1 MPVDLF
7 AAVPE
12 GELLAVGQPRVF
24 DRDEVVF
31 HQDDPGD
38 TLHVVR
44 AGRFAARI
52 TTDVGDTVTLAV
64 FAPGQVFGLLAA
76 LRREQRRTATVVALE
91 NAETLSVSFD
101 GFGRLRAAHPEV
113 SVATESLLVAL
124 LGAANDRLVEAL
136 YLPAQQR
143 VRRRLLELARLY
155 GDGEP
160 DVTVPLSQD
169 YLADLAGT
177 TRETVNRVLKQE
189 VERGSVTLARRQIT
203 VHLSALPNDRAK

>member
-12 GELLAVGQPRVF
+12 GELLAAGQHRRF
-24 DRDEVVF
+24 RRDEVVF

-52 TTDVGDTVTLAV
+52 TTDLGDTATLAV
-64 FAPGQVFGLLAA
+64 FARGQVFGLLAA

-91 NAETLSVSFD
+91 QGETLSLSAD
-101 GFGRLRAAHPEV
+101 GFAQLRAAHPEV

-124 LGAANDRLVEAL
+124 LAATNDRLVEAL

-155 GDGEP
+155 GDGESE
-160 DVTVPLSQD
+160 VTVPLSQD

-189 VERGSVTLARRQIT
+189 VERGTVTLARRKIT
-203 VHLSALPNDRAK
+203 VHLPVPPNDRAK

>member
-38 TLHVVR
+38 TLHVVQ

-64 FAPGQVFGLLAA
+64 FVPGQVFGLLAA
-76 LRREQRRTATVVALE
+76 LRREQRRTATIVALE
-91 NAETLSVSFD
+91 NAETLSLSFD
-101 GFGRLRAAHPEV
+101 GFTRLRAAHPEV
-113 SVATESLLVAL
+113 SVATESLLVDL

-189 VERGSVTLARRQIT
+189 VEQGSVTLARRQIT
-203 VHLSALPNDRAK
+203 VHLSALPNDSAK